1 LPKCCPSDTGFP
13 CHSEARQPEEK
24 KGKAIL
30 TIEEIQE
37 EEMKDDGPSPKTVGK
52 KKPSKSMAPLVES
65 KVRSPRL
72 KK

>member
-37 EEMKDDGPSPKTVGK
+37 EEMKDDGPSR
-52 KKPSKSMAPLVES
+52 AQRLWAR
-65 KVRSPRL
+65 RSPAKGRHL
-72 KK
+72 WWKAR